1 MAFVA
6 ISERLRNDVRNII
19 HQKHRQELGL
29 IPKPT
34 MHVIQ
39 PDDPRLI
46 EKFWGDYAHL
56 RTQVPVEWCKKIDN
70 VQFATQYERE
80 PGSPDSLHTL
90 SVAIGI
96 AGGYV
101 RGAPNCET
109 YYPKVNVPADA
120 PEVVEFVSAAQ
131 QEYAV
136 TIKWNKVATDVMNF
150 LTSCKSLNEALKLWP
165 DVRIYIPQQ
174 YIDKAEEKTQ
184 KAKAAESRAMEVLK
198 QIDTD
203 HAVSSA
209 VMVRILQAN
218 KSTEGAQS

>member
-6 ISERLRNDVRNII
+6 ISQRLREDVRNQIRYK
-19 HQKHRQELGL
+19 QNQELAL
-29 IPKPT
+29 IPKPA
-34 MHVIQ
+34 MPLIQ
-39 PDDPRLI
+39 PDDPRVI
-46 EKFWGDYAHL
+46 ERFWGEYAHL
-56 RTQVPVEWCKKIDN
+56 RDMVPKEWCAKVDN
-70 VQFATQYERE
+70 LQLTASYERI
-80 PGSPDSLHTL
+80 PGDPSSTDTMNV
-90 SVAIGI
+90 SVGI
-96 AGGYV
+96 VGGV
-101 RGAPNCET
+101 IKGAPKTDT
-109 YYPKVNVPADA
+109 YYPRMQVPSDA
-120 PEVVEFVSAAQ
+120 PEVAEHVAAAQ
-131 QEYAV
+131 RQIEVV
-136 TIKWNKVATDVMNF
+136 TKWNKVGTDVMNF

-218 KSTEGAQS
+218 SQEVQQ

>member
-6 ISERLRNDVRNII
+6 ISQKLREDVRYQIRGKQN
-19 HQKHRQELGL
+19 QELAL
-29 IPKPT
+29 IPKP
-34 MHVIQ
+34 VIPIVQ

-46 EKFWGDYAHL
+46 QRFWGEYAHL
-56 RTQVPVEWCKKIDN
+56 RTQVPIEWCKKIDN
-70 VQFATQYERE
+70 LQFQTQYERE
-80 PGSPDSLHTL
+80 PGNPDSVHTL
-90 SVAIGI
+90 NVAVGI
-96 AGGYV
+96 AGGYT

-109 YYPKVNVPADA
+109 YYPRVVVPADA
-120 PEVVEFVSAAQ
+120 PEVAEYVAAAQ
-131 QEYAV
+131 QEWAV
-136 TIKWNKVATDVMNF
+136 VSKWNKVSTDVMNF

-165 DVRIYIPQQ
+165 DVRIYVPQQ
-174 YIDKAEEKTQ
+174 YIDKAEEKAV

-218 KSTEGAQS
+218 KQQEAA